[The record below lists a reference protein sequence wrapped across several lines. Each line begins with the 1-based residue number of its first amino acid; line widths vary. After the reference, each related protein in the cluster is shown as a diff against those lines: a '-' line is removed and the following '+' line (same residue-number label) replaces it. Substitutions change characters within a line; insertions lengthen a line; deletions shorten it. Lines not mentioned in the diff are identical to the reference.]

1 LDEATK
7 KELQEALKGFLKSN
21 ETLLMT
27 TSVDPNLLGGM
38 VVSIGDKYVDM
49 SIATKVKN
57 MTTVI
62 SAAI

>member
-1 LDEATK
+1 MDEATK